1 MIMNVLFSNFNR
13 LMVGIVL
20 FSDPPIPGVEL
31 QLHTTRSTAMP
42 FSDNRDNNDSSTD
55 GAKNLLWQYKLL
67 MWKNFVLLRRSPF
80 RIFVEI
86 FWPLALFIILMA
98 VRSRQSLVTR
108 KHECHFHNKPMPSAG
123 LLPFFQVSDYLAHP
137 LCKGYELVGIG
148 CFGINEWVGF

>member
-1 MIMNVLFSNFNR
+1 MPSN
-13 LMVGIVL
+13 
-20 FSDPPIPGVEL
+20 
-31 QLHTTRSTAMP
+31 
-42 FSDNRDNNDSSTD
+42 DNRDNNDSSTG

-123 LLPFFQVSDYLAHP
+123 LLPFFQVSDYLAH
-137 LCKGYELVGIG
+137 LLSEGYEGVGFRCFRINELVG
-148 CFGINEWVGF
+148 FRSLDVNKVSW

>member
-1 MIMNVLFSNFNR
+1 MIMNVLFSNR
-13 LMVGIVL
+13 LILLVL
-20 FSDPPIPGVEL
+20 FFSDPPIPGVEL
-31 QLHTTRSTAMP
+31 QLRTTRSTAMP
-42 FSDNRDNNDSSTD
+42 SWDNRDNNDSSTG

-80 RIFVEI
+80 RIFVE
-86 FWPLALFIILMA
+86 FFLPLALVIFLMA

-123 LLPFFQVSDYLAHP
+123 LLPFFQVSDYLAHL